1 MMKTTLSFNVIRVHT
16 EHSYV
21 QNAFMKAKDSDRV
34 MWSRITKELVNYQFY
49 RNHFTLD
56 TEEGIIIGYN
66 DGTLYLGMES
76 AHLKDSKIIEL
87 ENPVKILLAF

>member
-1 MMKTTLSFNVIRVHT
+1 MKV
-16 EHSYV
+16 
-21 QNAFMKAKDSDRV
+21 KDSDHV
-34 MWSRITKELVNYQFY
+34 MWTQITKELVNYQFY

-66 DGTLYLGMES
+66 DNTLYLGMES

-87 ENPVKILLAF
+87 ENPIKILMAF